1 MDGIKMR
8 GFFRVA
14 IEEKGHIVGDS
25 GFVQN
30 LITNA
35 GIELFMA
42 RTFGGQ
48 AGSLQVGF
56 MSLGTGAAPASNE
69 TSLAG
74 ETLAASKRVAPTYA
88 FSQRAAS
95 DGTAT
100 VQFTATF
107 ASSDGFLSGAANLSN
122 IGLFNSISG
131 GSLMAGN
138 TFASSSCNTNQNVN
152 VTYQIRLN

>member
-14 IEEKGHIVGDS
+14 IEENGKVVGDS
-25 GFVQN
+25 GFVEN
-30 LITNA
+30 LITND

-42 RTFGGQ
+42 RTFGAQ

-56 MSLGTGAAPASNE
+56 VTLGTGAVPASNA
-69 TSLAG
+69 TALPG

-88 FSQRAAS
+88 FTQRAAS

-107 ASSDGFLSGAANLSN
+107 ASSDSFLSAAANLNN
-122 IGLFNSISG
+122 IGLANLISQG
-131 GSLMAGN
+131 TIMAGN